1 LEDVTEKVITVYT
14 DASGEPNNIY
24 GYCISETN
32 QERFIQSKFSL
43 ESVEAEFMAIIEALN
58 SETVRNSTQTIIYS
72 DSETV
77 VSLIK
82 RRPQRRKVA
91 TVRLLLVQILNILD
105 NMENKPSFAWI
116 PRERNLAGILIEDE
130 VPKKINKN
138 MLFKVSLLR

>member
-1 LEDVTEKVITVYT
+1 MITVYT

-32 QERFIQSKFSL
+32 EERFIRSKFSL

-72 DSETV
+72 DSDTV

-82 RRPQRRKVA
+82 RRPQKRKAA

-130 VPKKINKN
+130 LPKKINKN
-138 MLFKVSLLR
+138 MLFKESLLR

>member
-1 LEDVTEKVITVYT
+1 VITVYT

-32 QERFIQSKFSL
+32 EERFIQSKFSL

-58 SETVRNSTQTIIYS
+58 SQTVRNSTQTIIYS

-82 RRPQRRKVA
+82 RRPQRRKA
-91 TVRLLLVQILNILD
+91 ASLRLLLVQILNILD

-116 PRERNLAGILIEDE
+116 PRERNLAGILIEDV

-138 MLFKVSLLR
+138 MLFKESLLR

>member
-1 LEDVTEKVITVYT
+1 VITVYT

-32 QERFIQSKFSL
+32 EERFIKSKFSM

-82 RRPQRRKVA
+82 RRPQRRKAVS
-91 TVRLLLVQILNILD
+91 VRLLLIQILNILD
-105 NMENKPSFAWI
+105 NMESQPSFAWI

-138 MLFKVSLLR
+138 MLFKESLLR

>member
-1 LEDVTEKVITVYT
+1 MITVYT

-32 QERFIQSKFSL
+32 EERFIRSRFSL
-43 ESVEAEFMAIIEALN
+43 ESIEAEFMAIIEALN

-72 DSETV
+72 DSDTV

-82 RRPQRRKVA
+82 RRPQKRKAA

-130 VPKKINKN
+130 LPKKINKN
-138 MLFKVSLLR
+138 MLFKESLLR

>member
-1 LEDVTEKVITVYT
+1 MITVYT

-32 QERFIQSKFSL
+32 EERFIQSKFSL

-58 SETVRNSTQTIIYS
+58 SQTVRNSTQTIIYS

-77 VSLIK
+77 VGLIK
-82 RRPQRRKVA
+82 RRPQRRKA
-91 TVRLLLVQILNILD
+91 ASLRLLLVQILDILD
-105 NMENKPSFAWI
+105 NMQNKPSFAWI
-116 PRERNLAGILIEDE
+116 PRERNLAGILIEDV

-138 MLFKVSLLR
+138 MLFKESLLR

>member
-1 LEDVTEKVITVYT
+1 VITVYT

-32 QERFIQSKFSL
+32 EERFIQSKYSL

-58 SETVRNSTQTIIYS
+58 SETVRNSIQTIIYS

-77 VSLIK
+77 ISLIK

-105 NMENKPSFAWI
+105 NMENIPSFAWI

>member
-1 LEDVTEKVITVYT
+1 MITVYT

-32 QERFIQSKFSL
+32 EERFIQSKFSL

-82 RRPQRRKVA
+82 RRPQRRKAVS
-91 TVRLLLVQILNILD
+91 VRLLLIQILNILN
-105 NMENKPSFAWI
+105 NMESQPSFAWI

-138 MLFKVSLLR
+138 MLFKESLLR

>member
-1 LEDVTEKVITVYT
+1 MITVYT

-32 QERFIQSKFSL
+32 EERFIRSRFSL

-72 DSETV
+72 DSDSV

-82 RRPQRRKVA
+82 RRPQKRKAA

-130 VPKKINKN
+130 LPKKINKN
-138 MLFKVSLLR
+138 MLFKESLLR

>member
-1 LEDVTEKVITVYT
+1 MITVYT

-32 QERFIQSKFSL
+32 EERFIQSKFSL

-82 RRPQRRKVA
+82 RRPQRRKA
-91 TVRLLLVQILNILD
+91 ASLRLLLVQILNILD

-116 PRERNLAGILIEDE
+116 PRERNLAGILIEDV

-138 MLFKVSLLR
+138 MLFKESLLR